1 MSIIPKISN
10 YLEEFNVDV
19 SQKEYSIGG
28 KLVTATYTGTY
39 IDKIAWQPDYENMVK
54 ERLAEELVRYMMENN
69 LIEFTKQL
77 DPNTDNTLYR
87 AHVYVAP
94 NNQIK
99 ILRIS
104 VK

>member
-1 MSIIPKISN
+1 
-10 YLEEFNVDV
+10 
-19 SQKEYSIGG
+19 
-28 KLVTATYTGTY
+28 
-39 IDKIAWQPDYENMVK
+39 MVK